1 MKPLFH
7 RFFLFV
13 RNRFC
18 PRRGKV
24 RSDSE
29 SAREDIPHH
38 IGCLP
43 LGCGGHMGVGIQ
55 GKSSRIVAQHT
66 RDRLD
71 VQSTRIP
78 EFSCSRMACFQRENG
93 LRIFPAPDPN
103 PGPIQGEPERMAG
116 TPSHA
121 ADHSSQSKGRPFRC
135 GSFPLY
141 RPLHSGILKAT
152 GREFPE
158 IRLTASRGRDR
169 ND

>member
-1 MKPLFH
+1 M
-7 RFFLFV
+7 
-13 RNRFC
+13 NR
-18 PRRGKV
+18 PRQHT
-24 RSDSE
+24 
-29 SAREDIPHH
+29 PH
-38 IGCLP
+38 GLRRLS
-43 LGCGGHMGVGIQ
+43 LGYGGHMGVGIQ
-55 GKSSRIVAQHT
+55 GEAGAVMHQHT
-66 RDRLD
+66 RDGLD
-71 VQSTRIP
+71 VQSMRLP
-78 EFSCSRMACFQRENG
+78 EFPCSRMVCFQRENG

-152 GREFPE
+152 GREFPG